1 MERYF
6 EISNALIKSEGA
18 AWDDHNGGSEIKL
31 KGMAA
36 LVIGD
41 QAIPVGLHHGDYFS
55 LNRVYLKDGKV
66 HLSQES
72 VGGTLFPANFS
83 DLWEC
88 IIDYNEKQVGNK
100 FSCGTL
106 ENPMSL
112 KPVPVT
118 VITMNVEEFNAKKH
132 LRAVAAQAGILPPDD
147 EYVHLKLGE
156 LPIDSQ
162 RKLTSLNVDFLPGD
176 EDEIQEAYYREMLAK
191 KETGVV
197 STEDLGKEIPFVA
210 GYAGHK
216 DPSKP

>member
-6 EISNALIKSEGA
+6 EIGNALIKSEGV

-31 KGMAA
+31 KGVAA
-36 LVIGD
+36 LVID
-41 QAIPVGLHHGDYFS
+41 DKAIPVGLHDSDYFS
-55 LNRVYLKDGKV
+55 LNRLYLKDGKV
-66 HLSQES
+66 HLSRES
-72 VGGTLFPANFS
+72 VGGTLFPVNFS

-88 IIDYNEKQVGNK
+88 IIDYNEKQITNK

-118 VITMNVEEFNAKKH
+118 VITMSVGEFNERVRIIRHK
-132 LRAVAAQAGILPPDD
+132 V
-147 EYVHLKLGE
+147 
-156 LPIDSQ
+156 
-162 RKLTSLNVDFLPGD
+162 TSLNADFLPGN

-191 KETGVV
+191 KETGVAP
-197 STEDLGKEIPFVA
+197 TEDFGKDIPFVA

-216 DPSKP
+216 DPTKT